1 MPDPDGARRHDID
14 ALRVMATLLLIVFH
28 TGMVF
33 TAYDTFHIQNL
44 ERSEVVGEMV
54 GFIHQWHMPLFF
66 LLAGMSAWF
75 ALRSRGAAQ
84 FRTERFKRLVV
95 PLVFGML
102 LIVPIQV
109 YIERISTWVPTRRSP
124 IDFDGTFLEW
134 YPNTFRCCYPDAN
147 LSWHHLWFLLYLFVY
162 SVLLVGLF
170 VWLRGRGESRRR
182 AVSGLLSRGWNLLLV
197 PAAYLGIAEA
207 ALRSSFPNNQDLV
220 TDLANHANYPVVFL
234 LGFLV
239 VSDPRLTAA
248 VRRLW
253 GWSLPLGVAVILLPD
268 VTARFDHA
276 TRGVA
281 EWLLLVGL
289 VGLGQALLDRPV
301 RWITRFSEIS
311 LPFYIWHQTVIVVI
325 AYFVLRWEA
334 PVAAKYLIIASLA
347 MAVTWVLSEAVALAN
362 PTRALFGLRP
372 RPRTATS
379 ASEPFTPDR

>member
-1 MPDPDGARRHDID
+1 MTDPEQARRHDID
-14 ALRVMATLLLIVFH
+14 ALRVLATLLLIVFH
-28 TGMVF
+28 SGMLF

-75 ALRSRGAAQ
+75 ALRTRTSGR
-84 FRTERFKRLVV
+84 FRSERFKRLIV
-95 PLVFGML
+95 PLAFGML

-124 IDFDGTFLEW
+124 IDFEGTFFEW

-147 LSWHHLWFLLYLFVY
+147 LSWHHLWFLAYLFVY

-170 VWLRGRGESRRR
+170 VWLRGRGEPRRL
-182 AVSGLLSRGWNLLLV
+182 AVTGFLSRGWNLLLI
-197 PAAYLGIAEA
+197 PAAYLGVAEA
-207 ALRSSFPNNQDLV
+207 ALRTSFPNNQDLV
-220 TDLANHANYPVVFL
+220 SDLANHANYPVVLL
-234 LGFLV
+234 LGYLL
-239 VSDPRLTAA
+239 VSDPLLDDAL
-248 VRRLW
+248 RRLW
-253 GWSLPLGVAVILLPD
+253 GWALPLGVAVILLPD
-268 VTARFDHA
+268 VTLRFDHA

-281 EWLLLVGL
+281 EWLVLVGL
-289 VGLGQALLDRPV
+289 AGLGRRVMHRPV
-301 RWITRFSEIS
+301 GWISRFSEIS

-334 PVAAKYLIIASLA
+334 PISAKYLIVASCALV
-347 MAVTWVLSEAVALAN
+347 VTWVLSEAVALTN

-372 RPRTATS
+372 RSRTTA
-379 ASEPFTPDR
+379 AAP

>member
-75 ALRSRGAAQ
+75 ALGRRSARE
-84 FRTERFKRLVV
+84 FRRERLSRLVV

-109 YIERISTWVPTRRSP
+109 YVERISGFVATRQSP
-124 IDFDGTFLEW
+124 IDFEGNFIEW
-134 YPNTFRCCYPDAN
+134 WPNTFRCCYPDAN

-170 VWLRGRGESRRR
+170 RWWLTDGAERRQR
-182 AVSGLLSRGWNLLLV
+182 MTGFLSRGWNLLV
-197 PAAYLGIAEA
+197 PALYLGVAEA
-207 ALRSSFPNNQDLV
+207 LLRPSFPNNQDLV
-220 TDLANHANYPVVFL
+220 TDLANHANYPVVFA
-234 LGFLV
+234 LGFLL
-239 VSDPRLTAA
+239 VSDPRLDSALD
-248 VRRLW
+248 RLW
-253 GWSLPLGVAVILLPD
+253 AKALPIGLAFIALPD
-268 VTARFDHA
+268 ISANVDAA
-276 TRGVA
+276 TRGIA
-281 EWLLLVGL
+281 EWCILVGL
-289 VGLGQALLDRPV
+289 VGLGRRVWSRPV
-301 RWITRFSEIS
+301 GWIERFSAIS

-325 AYFVLRWEA
+325 AYFVIQWEA
-334 PVAAKYLIIASLA
+334 PVVVKYPAIAVPSLI
-347 MAVTWVLSEAVALAN
+347 VTWALSRLVALSN
-362 PTRALFGLRP
+362 PTRMVFGMRP
-372 RPRTATS
+372 TGTRVP
-379 ASEPFTPDR
+379 